1 MQSTKQ
7 HKQTHNSNTMLNL
20 CWWNLPHR
28 NNIKNWFAIKLNSFF
43 NLGWLVNH
51 IICKYVDW
59 LCKQVQHSNISCK
72 LGWLNLPK
80 SNNTHIPKQPY
91 TSPLSHV
98 AKGLNLQVVLI
109 LMESTASSLGPSTI
123 QQLRSAWY
131 IVAYSNQNAFF
142 NVLLIWTTQNDNTYI
157 TPLIYTAIRMATTS
171 LQS

>member
-1 MQSTKQ
+1 
-7 HKQTHNSNTMLNL
+7 
-20 CWWNLPHR
+20 
-28 NNIKNWFAIKLNSFF
+28 
-43 NLGWLVNH
+43 
-51 IICKYVDW
+51 
-59 LCKQVQHSNISCK
+59 
-72 LGWLNLPK
+72 LNLPK
-80 SNNTHIPKQPY
+80 SNNTHIPKQPYY

-157 TPLIYTAIRMATTS
+157 TPRQRQAYKASHSKANTAGN
-171 LQS
+171 